1 MPEIAKNC
9 MNSGGQLRHKFT
21 IFDKNF
27 AIDLLNEVYFRQQ
40 FELGVSP
47 DSRLEFIKTSS
58 FRNIS

>member
-27 AIDLLNEVYFRQQ
+27 AIDLLNEVYFSQQ
-40 FELGVSP
+40 LELGVSP
-47 DSRLEFIKTSS
+47 DS
-58 FRNIS
+58 IS